1 MINPLKISEMLSQAG
16 QMQEEFQRKLGETV
30 VEATSGGGAVTA
42 TMNGKKELLKLR
54 IDPAAVVSLSGGQPD
69 VEMLQDLIVGA
80 VNEAGRKAD
89 EAIKSSVQGMLG
101 GLKIPGL
108 VGRRSEPGHEFTRA
122 AKARFFNPGIS
133 APEGGKNIGTLCRAD
148 GPAH

>member
-1 MINPLKISEMLSQAG
+1 MFNPLKLTEMLSQAG
-16 QMQEEFQRKLGETV
+16 QMQEEVQRKLSETV

-42 TMNGKKELLKLR
+42 TLNGKKELLKLR
-54 IDPAAVVSLSGGQPD
+54 IDPAAALSLTGGQAD

-89 EAIKSSVQGMLG
+89 EVIKSSLQGLLG

-108 VGRRSEPGHEFTRA
+108 S
-122 AKARFFNPGIS
+122 
-133 APEGGKNIGTLCRAD
+133 
-148 GPAH
+148 

>member
-42 TMNGKKELLKLR
+42 TMNGKKELLTLH

-108 VGRRSEPGHEFTRA
+108 
-122 AKARFFNPGIS
+122 
-133 APEGGKNIGTLCRAD
+133 GG
-148 GPAH
+148 